1 MADLG
6 NCELRRQPSVFS
18 ISGYVIR
25 DKTGIIGVYKFL
37 QIRNTLYDFRNNLC
51 DFIFLSFFFRNA
63 SSLESISS
71 SSYFSFSIMLS
82 ISLCNFPCLLIAVVI
97 FSWYFSCLSSWYRNL
112 CEIETWSA
120 VYWQVSKGYCSVGL
134 LLFEVFHMFYTK
146 A

>member
-37 QIRNTLYDFRNNLC
+37 QIRNALYDFRNNLW

-71 SSYFSFSIMLS
+71 SAYFSFSIMLS

-112 CEIETWSA
+112 CEIENVISCILA
-120 VYWQVSKGYCSVGL
+120 GFQGL
-134 LLFEVFHMFYTK
+134 L
-146 A
+146 